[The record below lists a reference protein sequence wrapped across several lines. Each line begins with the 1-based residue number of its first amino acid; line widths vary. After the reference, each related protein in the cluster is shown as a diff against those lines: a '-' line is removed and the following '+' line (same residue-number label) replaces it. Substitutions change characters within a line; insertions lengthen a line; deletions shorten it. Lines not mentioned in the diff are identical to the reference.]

1 MSSNKTAQKKTAAAQ
16 QKKPANRPPAGN
28 RNPGGTAR
36 TGDAEAN
43 AISVCLEALR
53 PLQPE
58 ARQRVMDYARV
69 RFKLTEQG
77 ENAGIET
84 VTGAGE
90 GARSLT
96 AAS

>member
-1 MSSNKTAQKKTAAAQ
+1 MSSNKSAAQNKTAAAQ
-16 QKKPANRPPAGN
+16 QKKPANRPPAN
-28 RNPGGTAR
+28 RNPGGMNR

-69 RFKLTEQG
+69 RFKLAEQS
-77 ENAGIET
+77 ENAGVET
-84 VTGAGE
+84 VAGAE
-90 GARSLT
+90 GGRTLT